1 LSSDSLPSRIT
12 PQLATLVD
20 APPKGDG
27 WTYEIKLDGYRI
39 LARNDA
45 GDVRLFTRNGHDWT
59 AKMPHIANA
68 LEGLLV
74 KSVWLDGEVV
84 VIRSVERAASG
95 Q

>member
-1 LSSDSLPSRIT
+1 
-12 PQLATLVD
+12 
-20 APPKGDG
+20 
-27 WTYEIKLDGYRI
+27 
-39 LARNDA
+39 
-45 GDVRLFTRNGHDWT
+45 
-59 AKMPHIANA
+59 MPHIANA